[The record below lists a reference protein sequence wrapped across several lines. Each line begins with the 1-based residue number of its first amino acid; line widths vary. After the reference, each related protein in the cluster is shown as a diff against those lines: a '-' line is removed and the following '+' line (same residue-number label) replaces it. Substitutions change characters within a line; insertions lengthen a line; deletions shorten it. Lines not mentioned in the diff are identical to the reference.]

1 MFAVKRATKLVPG
14 PTKFVLMFWKL
25 EVPMPHSGWFVICDH
40 ESWMYRN
47 VRR

>member
-25 EVPMPHSGWFVICDH
+25 EVPTPHSGSDYVIVFH
-40 ESWMYRN
+40 ES
-47 VRR
+47 